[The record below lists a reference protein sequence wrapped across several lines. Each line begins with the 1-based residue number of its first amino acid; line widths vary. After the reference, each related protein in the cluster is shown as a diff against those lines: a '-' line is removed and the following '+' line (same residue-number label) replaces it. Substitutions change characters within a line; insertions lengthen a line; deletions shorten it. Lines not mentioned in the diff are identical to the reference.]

1 MRKGAQQS
9 FLFSLRAI
17 NHKAPSK
24 FDSVI
29 DFTIPTNDSK
39 LEKPLEDNV
48 IEVENDGSRLPQ
60 FCPGG
65 DWRIRGFYQSAYEV
79 DIVSN
84 SLSSRG
90 KVEKVSSISW
100 EPELSNHLGR
110 LLYLF
115 LELDVSPPS
124 LNLLPSLQ
132 RKLFWL
138 FESKVHLI

>member
-1 MRKGAQQS
+1 MRKGVHQS
-9 FLFSLRAI
+9 SLFSLRAI
-17 NHKAPSK
+17 NHNAPSK

-29 DFTIPTNDSK
+29 DFTPVQDDSK
-39 LEKPLEDNV
+39 LENSLGDDL

-90 KVEKVSSISW
+90 KVEKLSSIS
-100 EPELSNHLGR
+100 
-110 LLYLF
+110 
-115 LELDVSPPS
+115 
-124 LNLLPSLQ
+124 
-132 RKLFWL
+132 
-138 FESKVHLI
+138 